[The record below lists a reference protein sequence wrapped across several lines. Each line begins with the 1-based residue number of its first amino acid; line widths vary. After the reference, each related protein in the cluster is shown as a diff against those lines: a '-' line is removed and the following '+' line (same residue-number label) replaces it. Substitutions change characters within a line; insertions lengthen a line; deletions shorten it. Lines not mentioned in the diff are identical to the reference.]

1 MSIDNAL
8 APDTIAASGRID
20 AASAPLLDAQLL
32 ALHAAGARD
41 IAIDM
46 HQVTY
51 VSSSGMRVLLVA
63 MRRQHAV
70 GGSLRLRDVPE
81 RVYRVLAVVGFD
93 RVFEIQ
99 CASPASG
106 QGCGA

>member
-1 MSIDNAL
+1 MSVDNAL

-41 IAIDM
+41 IAIIT

-51 VSSSGMRVLLVA
+51 EQCGMRVPLV
-63 MRRQHAV
+63 HA
-70 GGSLRLRDVPE
+70 
-81 RVYRVLAVVGFD
+81 
-93 RVFEIQ
+93 
-99 CASPASG
+99 PATRCRG
-106 QGCGA
+106 